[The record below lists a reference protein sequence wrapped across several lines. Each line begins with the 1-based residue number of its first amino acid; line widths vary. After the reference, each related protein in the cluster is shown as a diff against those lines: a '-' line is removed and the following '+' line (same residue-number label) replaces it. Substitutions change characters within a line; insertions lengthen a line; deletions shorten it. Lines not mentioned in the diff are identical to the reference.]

1 MPLPESAIL
10 DRAHR
15 LGERLTA
22 QRLSRNLTQR
32 QLADSAAVSL
42 NTLRRLE
49 GGENASLDTLIRVL
63 EALDLGDRLDALAP
77 PADVR
82 PVDRVR
88 NTAGAERKRA
98 TGTGHGEPATPWSWG
113 DDA

>member
-1 MPLPESAIL
+1 MSDALNHIVT
-10 DRAHR
+10 RAQE
-15 LGERLTA
+15 LGERLAA

-32 QLADSAAVSL
+32 QLADAAAVSI

-49 GGENASLDTLIRVL
+49 AGENVSLDTLIRVM
-63 EALDLGDRLDALAP
+63 EALNLGDRLEALAP

-88 NTAGAERKRA
+88 MAAASERRRA
-98 TGTGHGEPATPWSWG
+98 TGAGGTAATPWTWG
-113 DDA
+113 DET

>member
-1 MPLPESAIL
+1 MSEALNRIVTRGEEL
-10 DRAHR
+10 GRR
-15 LGERLTA
+15 LAA
-22 QRLSRNLTQR
+22 QRLNRNLTQR
-32 QLADSAAVSL
+32 QLADAAAVSI

-49 GGENASLDTLIRVL
+49 AGDNVSLDTLIRVM
-63 EALDLGDRLDALAP
+63 EAMDLGDRLDALVP

-88 NTAGAERKRA
+88 MAAASERRRA
-98 TGTGHGEPATPWSWG
+98 TGSGAATATPWTWG

>member
-1 MPLPESAIL
+1 MPDSLNHIAT
-10 DRAHR
+10 RAEELGRR
-15 LGERLTA
+15 LSA
-22 QRLSRNLTQR
+22 QRLNRNLTQR
-32 QLADSAAVSL
+32 QLADAAAVSI

-49 GGENASLDTLIRVL
+49 AGDNVSLDTLIRVMD
-63 EALDLGDRLDALAP
+63 ALDLGDRLEALAP

-88 NTAGAERKRA
+88 MAAARERRRA
-98 TGTGHGEPATPWSWG
+98 TGHVAATAAPWTWG

>member
-1 MPLPESAIL
+1 MPLSESAIL
-10 DRAHR
+10 DRAQR
-15 LGERLTA
+15 LGDRLAA
-22 QRLSRNLTQR
+22 QRLSGNLTQR
-32 QLADSAAVSL
+32 QLAGRAAVSL

-49 GGENASLDTLIRVL
+49 SGRNASLDTLIRVL

-88 NTAGAERKRA
+88 TSAGGERKRA
-98 TGTGHGEPATPWSWG
+98 TGTGHGAPAAPWSW
-113 DDA
+113 DDEA

>member
-1 MPLPESAIL
+1 MAESDTDLAR
-10 DRAHR
+10 RAR
-15 LGERLTA
+15 VLGERLAA

-32 QLADSAAVSL
+32 QLSDDAGVGI

-49 GGENASLDTLIRVL
+49 AGENASLDTLLRVMD
-63 EALDLGDRLDALAP
+63 ALGLGDRIETLAP

-88 NTAGAERKRA
+88 LAAATERRRA
-98 TGTGHGEPATPWSWG
+98 TGAGGKPVEPWTWG
-113 DDA
+113 DED